1 MTDKELIRILRK
13 NDRAIKR
20 MEEVE
25 KVTREILEEGKEE
38 RKEGST
44 NCANC

>member
-25 KVTREILEEGKEE
+25 KVTSEILEEGKEE
-38 RKEGST
+38 RKEGRK
-44 NCANC
+44 NNI